1 MTAALA
7 CLLLFPVPPVLS
19 PDAQKELKKIQGKW
33 FAETLVKD
41 GTLMKFRPQRTPY
54 EVEIKGR
61 EWNMIN
67 DPMKYVVIGIDTKV
81 EPMHL
86 DLKCVAPKFRAGHVE
101 EAIFSVTDNGQTL
114 TLAMAL
120 SNSPFRP
127 VELNAPKDGGRY
139 MFVLKR
145 VQEKKDK

>member
-19 PDAQKELKKIQGKW
+19 ADAQKELKKIQGKW
-33 FAETLVKD
+33 YAETMVKD
-41 GTLMKFRPQRTPY
+41 GVEMKFRPQRTPY

-67 DPMKYVVIGIDTKV
+67 DPMKYVVEAIDTKV

-86 DLKCVAPKFRAGHVE
+86 DLRCVAPKFKSGHVE

-120 SNSPFRP
+120 SNNPLRP
-127 VELNAPKDGGRY
+127 AELNAPKDGGRY
-139 MFVLKR
+139 VLVLKR
-145 VQEKKDK
+145 VKEKKDE